1 MLEKEVTDKQ
11 HKTLL
16 DFQHTNI
23 VMHCLTLGIQ
33 SEKCVV
39 RQFHHS
45 VNIIECA
52 YANLDG
58 ILHT

>member
-11 HKTLL
+11 HETLGL
-16 DFQHTNI
+16 PAYKYSQ
-23 VMHCLTLGIQ
+23 HCLTIGIQ

-39 RQFHHS
+39 RQFHHC
-45 VNIIECA
+45 VNIIECT